1 MADVTPAPAPTGDA
15 AGGTGAPDKAAPPAP
30 PPAEKTAAPPPAPA
44 GAAKDKDTQGEPA
57 SFLGDAAKEA
67 AKEKEPPPEAPKEG
81 DEKDSTAD
89 AGDAYELAMPEGVTA
104 DKPLLEAFTVKA
116 RELKLSK
123 DQAQALADV
132 AVARAVEG
140 AKQAQVEAV
149 QRAKDQRAAL
159 EADPEIGGAKL
170 KDSQTVAKNFILR
183 MDRETSGRASKVV
196 QKLAAAGLGDDP
208 DIAFFFTHQGRRMAD
223 DKSVSTTAPI
233 GTTPSPQSVAQE
245 RLAKRYPSM
254 NKGKPGA
261 A

>member
-1 MADVTPAPAPTGDA
+1 MADVTPAPGAPAPA
-15 AGGTGAPDKAAPPAP
+15 AGGAVAPDKAAPPAP
-30 PPAEKTAAPPPAPA
+30 PPADPKTAAPPPAPA
-44 GAAKDKDTQGEPA
+44 GAAKEKDTQDGPA

-67 AKEKEPPPEAPKEG
+67 AKEKEPPPEEKEG
-81 DEKDSTAD
+81 DKEDSTAD
-89 AGDAYELAMPEGVTA
+89 AGDAYELAMPEGVKA
-104 DKPLLEAFTVKA
+104 DKPLLDAFTVKA

-223 DKSVSTTAPI
+223 DKSVSTTAPT

-254 NKGKPGA
+254 NKKAGA
-261 A
+261 